1 LVSYETVKIEW
12 MGEPYTAYGD
22 WECGEPYR
30 DDCPPVPEYF
40 SLISIEN
47 ETGDDVTE
55 DFAMYH
61 DQINMI
67 VLSCIH
73 DKRESIAI
81 DSCPECGSDIDGS
94 ACINPAKHN
103 GGVKWQE

>member
-1 LVSYETVKIEW
+1 MKKWYVVIEQNGVKLVSYETVKIEW
-12 MGEPYTAYGD
+12 FGEPYTVYGD

-47 ETGDDVTE
+47 EAGTDVTE
-55 DFAMYH
+55 DFAEYH

-67 VLSCIH
+67 VLASIH
-73 DKRESIAI
+73 IDQEEAKIRE
-81 DSCPECGSDIDGS
+81 E
-94 ACINPAKHN
+94 
-103 GGVKWQE
+103 Q